1 MSVVRRVAI
10 FVIVAAAI
18 VTALAGAGFVALAVG
33 YHYLDAG
40 WRAVYGALGV
50 GIALVA
56 GMCAYL
62 ALRDLLSGRLSA
74 RGEWWTWAATLAF
87 TVAMFATVWFFWLGF
102 LGPLVTA
109 LFVRLARA
117 GGGKPATS

>member
-1 MSVVRRVAI
+1 MSAVRRLAI

-18 VTALAGAGFVALAVG
+18 VTVLAGAAFVAFVAADHDVA
-33 YHYLDAG
+33 AG
-40 WRAVYGALGV
+40 WRAVDGVLGV

-62 ALRDLLSGRLSA
+62 ALRDLASGRLSA
-74 RGEWWTWAATLAF
+74 RSEWWTWAATLAF

-102 LGPLVTA
+102 LGPIVTA

-117 GGGKPATS
+117 GARPAAS

>member
-1 MSVVRRVAI
+1 MSAVRRFALL
-10 FVIVAAAI
+10 VIAAAAI
-18 VTALAGAGFVALAVG
+18 VTALAGAGFVALAVA
-33 YHYLDAG
+33 YDHLEAV

-50 GIALVA
+50 GIGLVA

-62 ALRDLLSGRLSA
+62 AFRDVVSGRLSA

-87 TVAMFATVWFFWLGF
+87 TVAMFATVWFFWIGF
-102 LGPLVTA
+102 FGPLVTA

-117 GGGKPATS
+117 GGRPATS